1 MIRIEMKFLWFFPY
15 HNTTVLPTS
24 PFLFWK
30 WKGHD
35 KSQVFLLLHLLEKW
49 CHWHLPPSSNM
60 DGRALVL
67 LWTAVCTWEGKFFDY
82 LHRVPRVV
90 MPAKMRNETF
100 VPNYFLHGCLLLICI
115 NVTCQDS
122 FFVMPFKKSWSGV
135 VVLHLATKRR
145 RRRDSKMGSL
155 LILPTFNT
163 KDQTFWLGAFS
174 YLTFSSP
181 KLKV

>member
-1 MIRIEMKFLWFFPY
+1 MVFPISQHYSITYITISLLRMEGTWQEPGFF
-15 HNTTVLPTS
+15 
-24 PFLFWK
+24 
-30 WKGHD
+30 
-35 KSQVFLLLHLLEKW
+35 LLHLLEKW

-67 LWTAVCTWEGKFFDY
+67 LFWTTVCTWEGKFFDY

-163 KDQTFWLGAFS
+163 KDQTFWLVAFS